1 MIAIRR
7 HQAGQLQDVEESLRT
22 LEARLTDQAQEA
34 EQKEEEVNKRS
45 SHCRILPANL
55 YWHYENLD
63 RMQWCFGFGEYDRMQ
78 WCFGFGEYD
87 LGQKAPRLHGL
98 VLQLHKVLRP
108 QHQSAMQDADMF

>member
-1 MIAIRR
+1 MSEVIAIRR
-7 HQAGQLQDVEESLRT
+7 HQAGQLQDVEEGLRT

-45 SHCRILPANL
+45 SHYRMSPAIL
-55 YWHYENLD
+55 YWHYEGL
-63 RMQWCFGFGEYDRMQ
+63 DRMQ

-98 VLQLHKVLRP
+98 VLQLHKLLRP